1 MNAASEAAE
10 VVQGLQ
16 QTTQGIAGASDKAV
30 QGIETARRAE
40 QQALQ
45 VGYNRVADGLVDIR
59 KHIERVYQVLAA
71 ASREG
76 GDAIDIA
83 SRVTKEVTPDDAAKL
98 LRDTVTKIE
107 AAVAQL
113 QRASHDTRNL
123 ERDIVMVLRGAKP
136 EPLLDCMDGITAGVR
151 QAGKTAL
158 AAKKMAEGAIE
169 GGGEISGN

>member
-1 MNAASEAAE
+1 
-10 VVQGLQ
+10 
-16 QTTQGIAGASDKAV
+16 
-30 QGIETARRAE
+30 
-40 QQALQ
+40 
-45 VGYNRVADGLVDIR
+45 VDIR